1 MGHLFRSLSW
11 RWKATFGPL
20 LGAVLAAAG
29 ALVLTSQ
36 AQPAPP
42 IKRFDFSLSA
52 GRLTSGERTVRV
64 TKGDIV
70 ELHWRSDRVIEL
82 HLHGYDLQ
90 VKVGPSGPQ
99 IIKFE
104 SHATGRFP
112 VEIHGNGGRHTNLIY
127 VEVHPR

>member
-1 MGHLFRSLSW
+1 MGRFFRPVNW
-11 RWKATFGPL
+11 RCNATFGPL
-20 LGAVLAAAG
+20 LGGAIGAAS
-29 ALVLTSQ
+29 ALVLTCQ

-42 IKRFDFSLSA
+42 TKRFDFSLSA
-52 GRLTSGERTVRV
+52 GRLTSGDRTVRV

-90 VKVGPSGPQ
+90 VKVGPNGPQ
-99 IIKFE
+99 VMKFE

-112 VEIHGNGGRHTNLIY
+112 VEIHGSGGRHTNLIY
-127 VEVHPR
+127 LEVHPR